1 MNDLC
6 VRLSDDEIMI
16 REGFKRIFDW
26 QVHGCEAAEQSG
38 DGDSRALIKV
48 FKKAGSI
55 THALPVPAGFSGGR

>member
-6 VRLSDDEIMI
+6 VLLADDEIMI
-16 REGFKRIFDW
+16 REGFKRLVDC
-26 QVHGCEAAEQSG
+26 QVHGCKAAEQSG
-38 DGDSRALIKV
+38 DGDSRALIKA